1 MPRLV
6 GQRSDSSPTIA
17 LLCLLALITGISLEY
32 LGYVNVIPG
41 LGRDIPYSSQE
52 NTNQAQ

>member
-6 GQRSDSSPTIA
+6 GKRSDASSTIA
-17 LLCLLALITGISLEY
+17 LLFLLALAAGVSLEY

-41 LGRDIPYSSQE
+41 LGRDIPYTSQK

>member
-1 MPRLV
+1 MPRLI
-6 GQRSDSSPTIA
+6 GQRSDSSPTIT
-17 LLCLLALITGISLEY
+17 LVVLLALIAGISLEF

-41 LGRDIPYSSQE
+41 FGRDILYTNQE

>member
-1 MPRLV
+1 MPRLI

-17 LLCLLALITGISLEY
+17 LLFLLAIAAGISLEY
-32 LGYVNVIPG
+32 LGYVNVVPG
-41 LGRDIPYSSQE
+41 FGRDIPYTSQE

>member
-1 MPRLV
+1 MPRLI

-17 LLCLLALITGISLEY
+17 LVCLLALTVGISLEY
-32 LGYVNVIPG
+32 SGYINVVPG
-41 LGRDIPYSSQE
+41 FGRDIPYPSQE

>member
-1 MPRLV
+1 MPRLI

-17 LLCLLALITGISLEY
+17 LVILLALAAGISLEY
-32 LGYVNVIPG
+32 LGYINVVPG
-41 LGRDIPYSSQE
+41 FGRDIPYTSQE

>member
-1 MPRLV
+1 MPRLI
-6 GQRSDSSPTIA
+6 GQRSDSSPAIT
-17 LLCLLALITGISLEY
+17 LVVLLALIAGISLEF

-41 LGRDIPYSSQE
+41 FGRDILYTNQE